1 MKPATDHLLVE
12 KTLAG
17 DTRAFGILIER
28 HQGFIFTIVYRV
40 VKGREEA
47 EEITQDVFLKAY
59 EALGSFRKESKFT
72 TWLYKIAY
80 HKALDKVRG
89 TKQTIL
95 MELNE
100 NLKVPQVQDLEDGL
114 DLMLR
119 EERSQLVKSCIEKLP
134 PQEAALISLYY
145 FEEQSVKEIA
155 EVTGLSEDNIKIKL
169 YRSRKILF
177 SLLEEYIKSEISL

>member
-1 MKPATDHLLVE
+1 MKPITDNRLVE

-17 DTRAFGILIER
+17 DTRAFAILIDR
-28 HQGFIFTIVYRV
+28 HQGFVFTIIYRV

-47 EEITQDVFLKAY
+47 EEIAQDVFLKAY
-59 EALGSFRKESKFT
+59 DALGSFRKESKFT

-89 TKQTIL
+89 SKQNVL
-95 MELNE
+95 LELDE
-100 NLKVPQVQDLEDGL
+100 NLQAPQVQYLEDGL
-114 DLMLR
+114 SLMLR
-119 EERSQLVKSCIEKLP
+119 EERSQLIKNCIEKLP

-145 FEEQSVKEIA
+145 FEEQSIKEIK
-155 EVTGLSEDNIKIKL
+155 EVTGLTKDNIKIKL

-177 SLLEEYIKSEISL
+177 SLLEKQIKTT